1 MAEKTVKAEMPKE
14 EENEQVVS
22 QAQYDAVVAENKKL
36 RAAVDKLVN
45 AMAQRYAQDVYKEVL
60 SD

>member
-14 EENEQVVS
+14 EENEPVVS

-60 SD
+60 AD